1 MIVTLA
7 KMKKYLR
14 VDYPDD
20 NGLIRTL
27 IRTAEKMCQDI
38 LRADSMDG
46 FAENETVRT
55 AVMYAAAY
63 LYEHREEA
71 EHGELM
77 LTLRAMLG
85 GLRGEVF

>member
-14 VDYPDD
+14 VDFSDD
-20 NGLIRTL
+20 NELIKSL
-27 IRTAEKMCQDI
+27 ISTAEKMCQDI
-38 LRADSMDG
+38 LRTDSMECFTEDD
-46 FAENETVRT
+46 TVRV
-55 AVMYAAAY
+55 AVMYAVAY

-71 EHGELM
+71 EHKELM

>member
-14 VDYPDD
+14 VDFSDD
-20 NGLIRTL
+20 NELIRTL
-27 IRTAEKMCQDI
+27 ISTAEKMCQDI
-38 LRADSMDG
+38 LRMDSMEYFTED
-46 FAENETVRT
+46 ETVRV
-55 AVMYAAAY
+55 AVMYAVAY

-71 EHGELM
+71 EHKELM